1 MISPFAG
8 CRSSR
13 DYLDAAERADPAGHA
28 MHLAAVAAWGFATG
42 ISNAVEGITWGI
54 LLAVSVARI
63 PKIWRCWMP
72 IVADPLWIA
81 LVAWAGWLLLSTAL
95 MPVPP
100 EEGRSFAPARWLF
113 TPLLVWPTLSRPWV
127 VLVAM
132 GAGAIV
138 QVCGT
143 LAFSWRKGTIVRNEA
158 IVGLS
163 GFGQMQWQLHCAVTL
178 CAAAVRWIPGRG
190 RWVSVPALG
199 AALFVVERTG
209 RRLGMLLAL
218 SSLALLFL
226 RPLPRLRGWAW
237 GVIAAVAV
245 AAAGAA
251 LWSGAGARV
260 AASWKQ
266 AQKTIAKDD
275 PYSAAC
281 ALTGLRLP
289 LAHAAWDAGCEWPML
304 GHGRGSY
311 RRYLQA
317 WTARQ
322 LVSNP
327 SPTRTSALKPLASD
341 VLNDAHNAYLNAFAE
356 GGIPAALFLG
366 TALLGIGVRLW
377 RQSRTAAL
385 AGVALALYSAVL
397 LGSLCQPVTTKA
409 PGAIT
414 AVCLAISGITRGDGP
429 HSDRRRIR

>member
-1 MISPFAG
+1 
-8 CRSSR
+8 
-13 DYLDAAERADPAGHA
+13 
-28 MHLAAVAAWGFATG
+28 
-42 ISNAVEGITWGI
+42 
-54 LLAVSVARI
+54 
-63 PKIWRCWMP
+63 
-72 IVADPLWIA
+72 
-81 LVAWAGWLLLSTAL
+81 
-95 MPVPP
+95 
-100 EEGRSFAPARWLF
+100 
-113 TPLLVWPTLSRPWV
+113 
-127 VLVAM
+127 
-132 GAGAIV
+132 V
-138 QVCGT
+138 QVLG
-143 LAFSWRKGTIVRNEA
+143 AMAMSWSKRGWMQSFQVS
-158 IVGLS
+158 GLS

-178 CAAAVRWIPGRG
+178 CAAAVRWMPGRG
-190 RWVSVPALG
+190 RWASVPALG

-209 RRLGMLLAL
+209 RRLGLLLAL
-218 SSLALLFL
+218 LSLALLFL
-226 RPLPRLRGWAW
+226 RPLPRLRWWAW
-237 GVIAAVAV
+237 GVVAAVAV

-266 AQKTIAKDD
+266 AQRAVATDD
-275 PYSAAC
+275 AYSAASR
-281 ALTGLRLP
+281 LTGHRFP
-289 LAHAAWDAGCEWPML
+289 LAHAAWDAGCERPLL

-311 RRYLQA
+311 RLHLKQWA
-317 WTARQ
+317 ERQ
-322 LVSNP
+322 KAANP
-327 SPTRTSALKPLASD
+327 APTRAAALKPLTTG

>member
-72 IVADPLWIA
+72 IVRDPLWIA
-81 LVAWAGWLLLSTAL
+81 LVGWAAWLAIGTAL
-95 MPVPP
+95 MPTPP

-132 GAGAIV
+132 GGGAFV
-138 QVCGT
+138 QVLGAMA
-143 LAFSWRKGTIVRNEA
+143 LSWSKRGWMQSFQVS
-158 IVGLS
+158 GLS

-178 CAAAVRWIPGRG
+178 CAAAVRWMPGRG
-190 RWVSVPALG
+190 RWASVPALG

-209 RRLGMLLAL
+209 RRLGLLLAL
-218 SSLALLFL
+218 LSLALLFL
-226 RPLPRLRGWAW
+226 RPLPRLRWWAW
-237 GVIAAVAV
+237 GVVAAVAV

-289 LAHAAWDAGCEWPML
+289 LAHAAWDAGLERPL
-304 GHGRGSY
+304 IGHGRASY
-311 RRYLQA
+311 RLYLKDWA
-317 WTARQ
+317 ARQ
-322 LVSNP
+322 QAATTLSSRKSV
-327 SPTRTSALKPLASD
+327 LQPLTTG